1 MTLPLSGV
9 RGQGCFLTTFTA
21 LSTGSM
27 TNFIPSGTSGTESI
41 FRKANSED
49 RTTSALFNF
58 DQLYLL
64 VCVINGVFHT
74 LGREGNAIHARIGE
88 FRETLRHPSVV
99 LNEFMQLNR
108 HERLDGALESFNLHR
123 LGLGGRRVRL
133 ARSNSPSLWLGGS
146 WSCWCSRCGWLRH
159 FTRVGCPFDSGF
171 RAWRGC
177 RFLLSTASRKKAERQ
192 HSPG

>member
-1 MTLPLSGV
+1 MHSSDGSEGTSSVPPWPGLEYCRPDSVYAEISSRAWAERRQATTLLSEV
-9 RGQGCFLTTFTA
+9 RGHGCFLTIFTA
-21 LSTGSM
+21 LSTGSR
-27 TNFIPSGTSGTESI
+27 TNFIPSGASGTESI

-133 ARSNSPSLWLGGS
+133 A
-146 WSCWCSRCGWLRH
+146 
-159 FTRVGCPFDSGF
+159 
-171 RAWRGC
+171 
-177 RFLLSTASRKKAERQ
+177 
-192 HSPG
+192 